1 MHNAINSTKDK
12 SVNDRGIQ
20 DMHDLAS
27 LAECDMQWMSTAI
40 DHIQRELK
48 VLGDL
53 ASHLNCTLESQF
65 SELMTHL
72 DMYEYI
78 AAHRLS
84 HYSEKAEE
92 YEAEMQKN
100 KKAESL

>member
-1 MHNAINSTKDK
+1 MLNSINSAKDTSINGY
-12 SVNDRGIQ
+12 SVQ

-40 DHIQRELK
+40 DHIKRELK
-48 VLGDL
+48 ILGDL
-53 ASHLNCTLESQF
+53 AGPTSWISGSQF
-65 SELMTHL
+65 SELMAHL

-84 HYSEKAEE
+84 HYSEKAKVYDAKMEE
-92 YEAEMQKN
+92 N